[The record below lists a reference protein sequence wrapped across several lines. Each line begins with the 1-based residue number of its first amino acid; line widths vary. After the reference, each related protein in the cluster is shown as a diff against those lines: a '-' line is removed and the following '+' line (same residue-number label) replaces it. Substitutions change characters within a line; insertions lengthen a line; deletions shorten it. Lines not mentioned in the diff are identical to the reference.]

1 MLDIYC
7 MVIMKLGTRDL
18 KWFLAGLFLIFAGL
32 EIAVTLTYL
41 PRMLGLVLILAGVGV
56 MIFLAQKKPV
66 TTKAVESEETEG
78 DEEKEEKKTLAEHLI
93 NILTL
98 KGRITFALP
107 VIGVLIV
114 IFVYAFNLLRT
125 QELDLGVNDTITIL
139 LGLTLLLYNYVPVK
153 FKAERDFVLLFF
165 VFLFLILVVPITLYS
180 LYSGPLEENTNSPFV
195 YYLLAEPTAGMLNFF
210 GISSSAHLVS
220 SPETVTGIYLST
232 SGVYIVYENLGGSQ
246 QSSLS
251 SVMIGLSCTGLD
263 SVTIFI
269 SGFTAFI
276 LMEYRKVDVKV
287 ASLLTLGVLTSWFAN
302 ILRMT
307 IIVVVGS
314 HYGSDALEWTHANLG
329 IIIFMIWVAIFW
341 GIMFKLLV
349 PAESGDGEGPG
360 PEGPEG
366 EKSHEMDGPENTAPD
381 EPGTEPVDE
390 PLPDNG

>member
-1 MLDIYC
+1 

-220 SPETVTGIYLST
+220 SPETVNGIYLST

-251 SVMIGLSCTGLD
+251 SVMIGLSCTGLY

>member
-1 MLDIYC
+1 
-7 MVIMKLGTRDL
+7 MKLGTKEL
-18 KWFLAGLFLIFAGL
+18 KWFLAGLFFIFAGL

-41 PRMLGLVLILAGVGV
+41 PRVLGLVLILAGVGI
-56 MIFLAQKKPV
+56 MIFLAQKKPEQV
-66 TTKAVESEETEG
+66 KAEKAERPEAM
-78 DEEKEEKKTLAEHLI
+78 EEKEEKKSLADHLI
-93 NILTL
+93 HILTL

-107 VIGVLIV
+107 VIGVIIV

-139 LGLTLLLYNYVPVK
+139 LGLTLILYNYVPVK

-165 VFLFLILVVPITLYS
+165 LFLFLILVVPLTLYS
-180 LYSGPLEENTNSPFV
+180 LYSGPLRENTNSPFV
-195 YYLLAEPTAGMLNFF
+195 YYLLAEPTAGLLNLL
-210 GISSSAHLVS
+210 GISSSAHLIS
-220 SPETVTGIYLST
+220 SPETVNGIYIST

-246 QSSLS
+246 QTSLS
-251 SVMIGLSCTGLD
+251 SVMIGLSCTGLY

-276 LMEYRKVDVKV
+276 LMEYKKVDVKV
-287 ASLLTLGVLTSWFAN
+287 ASLLTLGVFTSWIAN

-341 GIMFKLLV
+341 GVMFKLLV
-349 PAESGDGEGPG
+349 PADSGEDEGSQPSD
-360 PEGPEG
+360 PEG
-366 EKSHEMDGPENTAPD
+366 ETEDQTNEEGGISPNEPDREMEPQTGEDGIS
-381 EPGTEPVDE
+381 
-390 PLPDNG
+390 